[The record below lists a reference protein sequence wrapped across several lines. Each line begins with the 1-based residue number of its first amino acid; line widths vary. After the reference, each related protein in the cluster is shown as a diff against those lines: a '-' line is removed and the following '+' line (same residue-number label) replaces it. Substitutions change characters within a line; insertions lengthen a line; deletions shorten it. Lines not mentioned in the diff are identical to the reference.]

1 VSDPSKTI
9 SPKPASDAGSEPI
22 QSDSAALQEL
32 ALSEARYRALVEG
45 SSDFIYV
52 LDPDGCFIF
61 ANNEIGHLLG
71 YSPEK
76 IIGRHYA
83 EILHPEDV
91 ERAGR
96 AFHERRTGDRVARRL
111 EVRLRSRGG
120 VTRDVEMDVRHFS
133 FRAHGLY
140 RGTDFVGTHGV
151 ARDITERKYQE
162 SKRVVMQ
169 QVREGVWSMTTAAQI
184 QQVLEAIRQGL
195 DAMAV
200 TYQHCA
206 VNVVD
211 PGEPPMLHT
220 YSSYGSEGITKRGE
234 WMITDS
240 EGYATRTYGIWR
252 RGSAVNRVE
261 LDTAGELAG
270 LTEQFGPL
278 RSAVDT
284 PFSHGTLT
292 VTSTTPSAFS
302 ERDLALF
309 EELSEVL
316 SEGFRRVEDLQQLA
330 LSERRYRTL
339 VETPTFVV
347 MLMDPEGNYLY
358 VSPQIEKWLGYS
370 PSAFYQDANL
380 GSSIV
385 HPEDTAPIAPLV
397 ATGTREHRETEFRW
411 QHQDGHFLWAA
422 GSIFPIY
429 EHPEDEQ
436 IGRLSMFQV
445 VVQDI
450 TERKMA
456 EDTIHTSLKEKEVL
470 LKEIHHR
477 VKNNLQIISSLLH
490 LQALRLEDTGLG
502 HVFDDSQL
510 RIRSMALI
518 HEELYKSADLAR
530 IDFPAYTERL
540 VVDLFD
546 SFGPSAR
553 GIRHKTDM
561 DASLMTIDRAIP
573 LGLIVNELVSNALK
587 YAFNE
592 AAGQVAVSLRDRG
605 DGLELIVADDGTGLP
620 DDLLAGGLENPTTL
634 GLILVNS
641 LVSQLKGE
649 LSATNES
656 GAVFRI
662 WMPND

>member
-1 VSDPSKTI
+1 M
-9 SPKPASDAGSEPI
+9 
-22 QSDSAALQEL
+22 
-32 ALSEARYRALVEG
+32 SEARYRALVEG

-61 ANNEIGHLLG
+61 ANSEIGHLLG
-71 YSPEK
+71 YTPEEV
-76 IIGRHYA
+76 IGRHYA

-91 ERAGR
+91 DRAGR
-96 AFHERRTGDRVARRL
+96 AFHERRTGDRAARRM

-133 FRAHGLY
+133 FSAHGLY

-169 QVREGVWSMTTAAQI
+169 QVREGVWSMTTADQI

-195 DAMAV
+195 DAMDV

-220 YSSYGSEGITKRGE
+220 YSSYGSQGITKRGE

-240 EGYATRTYGIWR
+240 EGYATRTYAIWR
-252 RGSAVNRVE
+252 RGSTVNRVDLE
-261 LDTAGELAG
+261 RLDTARELAG

-278 RSAVDT
+278 RAAVDT

-292 VTSTTPSAFS
+292 LTSATPSAFS

-339 VETPTFVV
+339 VETPNFVV

-358 VSPQIEKWLGYS
+358 VSPQIEAWLGYA

-380 GSSIV
+380 CSSIV
-385 HPEDTAPIAPLV
+385 HPEDAAAITTLL
-397 ATGTREHRETEFRW
+397 ATGTAERRETEFRW

-436 IGRLSMFQV
+436 IGRISMFQV

-450 TERKMA
+450 TERKIA
-456 EDTIHTSLKEKEVL
+456 ADTIHASLEEKEVL

-490 LQALRLEDTGLG
+490 LQASRLEDSGLG
-502 HVFDDSQL
+502 HAFDDSQH

-530 IDFPAYTERL
+530 IDFPAYAERL
-540 VVDLFD
+540 VVNLFD

-587 YAFNE
+587 YAFSE
-592 AAGQVAVSLRDRG
+592 AAGQVDVSLRDCG
-605 DGLELIVADDGTGLP
+605 DGLELIVADDGIGLP
-620 DDLLAGGLENPTTL
+620 ASLLEGGLKNPTTL
-634 GLILVNS
+634 GLTLVNS
-641 LVSQLKGE
+641 LVSQLRGE
-649 LSATNES
+649 FSATNES
-656 GAVFRI
+656 GATFRI
-662 WMPND
+662 WMPNS